1 MTDQWVILGEFVDA
15 AQAHLVKARL
25 ESAGIE
31 AVIEDEN
38 QATWRPQYG
47 GIKLRVRRADLPD
60 IEAVLADVADETSD
74 DETSDDQRSGDG
86 TPDDASP
93 DDDGLLGH
101 RIVDASANGPL
112 IVVASFPDEF
122 RAHIALS
129 RLQAAGI
136 EGRVIGGQVA
146 YARGLMRHPGVAVPQ
161 SEAERAR
168 EVLLLDDT
176 PPAEPPP
183 APPAC
188 PACGSGE
195 VRATRFVHPIQWVG
209 LVVLLAALV
218 AANVFGDVPW
228 GVVIVWLLFI
238 AVAAGLFLPRA
249 FVCRQCAH
257 RWREENKDEA

>member
-161 SEAERAR
+161 SDADRAR
-168 EVLLLDDT
+168 EVLVDE
-176 PPAEPPP
+176 PPPP
-183 APPAC
+183 APPPKC

-195 VRATRFVHPIQWVG
+195 VRATRFTHPLQWLG
-209 LVVLLAALV
+209 LILLLGVLAA
-218 AANVFGDVPW
+218 AKIFGDVPW
-228 GVVIVWLLFI
+228 GVVLVWLVVVGFTMGVL
-238 AVAAGLFLPRA
+238 LPRA

-257 RWREENKDEA
+257 RWREDNKDEA